1 MTSDEAYKFAK
12 KQILRAL
19 YDMIDA
25 HESRGLHTID
35 INWMR
40 DYVDDIAVH
49 FPEQVPEEVN

>member
-1 MTSDEAYKFAK
+1 M
-12 KQILRAL
+12 LRAL

-49 FPEQVPEEVN
+49 FPEQVPEVDHS